1 MNNDDPLQKNIRH
14 TAGIHALKQIRAI
27 VDEDNAN
34 EAFKARALRRMLVVL
49 SGVLLAGVLALLAR
63 LLGVI

>member
-34 EAFKARALRRMLVVL
+34 EAFKARALRWLVRYGWL
-49 SGVLLAGVLALLAR
+49 GLLLVAALFAR

>member
-1 MNNDDPLQKNIRH
+1 MNTDDPLQKNIRN

-34 EAFKARALRRMLVVL
+34 EAFKARALRWLVRYGWLVLLLVVVL
-49 SGVLLAGVLALLAR
+49 SAYF
-63 LLGVI
+63 LGVI

>member
-1 MNNDDPLQKNIRH
+1 V
-14 TAGIHALKQIRAI
+14 RAI

-34 EAFKARALRRMLVVL
+34 EAFKAHALRWLLRYGWL
-49 SGVLLAGVLALLAR
+49 VLLLIAALLAR